1 MLRNSVFKSELYRKC
16 TNKYLGYNYKGK
28 ILKNTMSEKMFTSNN
43 TLYEYLMHIDDIL
56 YEIFNG
62 IKSIRNFMSISRD
75 KHDRDMN

>member
-1 MLRNSVFKSELYRKC
+1 MLRNSAFKSALYRKC
-16 TNKYLGYNYKGK
+16 TNKYLGYDYKGK

-43 TLYEYLMHIDDIL
+43 FIYEYLMHIDDML

-62 IKSIRNFMSISRD
+62 VKSIRNFMSISRD